1 MANSSAV
8 KLITTAS
15 GRSTVKADTKPVSAT
30 GSELELAIKAFQAEV
45 ACFAE
50 SMIKDPAARA
60 DYIKRSRAACD
71 EIIAKVRS
79 GEITPHEG
87 AKTAN
92 EMRNQIMAAA
102 RTKLSDLGS
111 AISTEM
117 KKHGLLLA
125 DLQEKYA
132 ARRFGRVFSALSQA
146 EKELVWMDIVHA
158 AGGPRQKMNSGAK
171 WFGRVGRGLLIFTF
185 AIAVYNVIEAEKK
198 TRQVTKEGVTL
209 GAGAVGGI
217 GAGAAVAFAMT
228 GPPGWIVGLGMF
240 AGAALLGV
248 GSAEVFDYFWPESK

>member
-15 GRSTVKADTKPVSAT
+15 GRSSVKTDTTPAT
-30 GSELELAIKAFQAEV
+30 ASGTELELSINAFQSEV
-45 ACFAE
+45 TGFAQ

-60 DYIKRSRAACD
+60 DYIKQSRAACD
-71 EIIAKVRS
+71 EIIAKVKS

-102 RTKLSDLGS
+102 RAKLSDLGAAVS
-111 AISTEM
+111 SGL
-117 KKHGLLLA
+117 KKDGVLLG

-132 ARRFGRVFSALSQA
+132 VKRFGRAFAALSQA
-146 EKELVWMDIVHA
+146 DKELVWMDIVHA

-171 WFGRVGRGLLIFTF
+171 WFGPVGRGLLVLTF
-185 AIAVYNVIEAEKK
+185 AIAVYKVIEAEDR
-198 TRQVTKEGVTL
+198 TRQAAKEGVTL

-217 GAGAAVAFAMT
+217 GAGAAVALAAV
-228 GPPGWIVGLGMF
+228 GPPGWIVGLSMF

>member
-1 MANSSAV
+1 MANSSAF

-15 GRSTVKADTKPVSAT
+15 GRSTVKTDTNPLSVT

-45 ACFAE
+45 AGFAE

-60 DYIKRSRAACD
+60 DYIKQSRAACD
-71 EIIAKVRS
+71 ELIAKVKA
-79 GEITPHEG
+79 GQITPHEG

-92 EMRNQIMAAA
+92 EMRNQIMAAT
-102 RTKLSDLGS
+102 RTKLSDLGA
-111 AISTEM
+111 AISSDM

-125 DLQEKYA
+125 DLQEKYSA
-132 ARRFGRVFSALSQA
+132 KRFGRMFSSLSQA
-146 EKELVWMDIVHA
+146 ERELVWMDIVHA

-171 WFGRVGRGLLIFTF
+171 WFGRFGRGLLIFTF
-185 AIAVYNVIEAEKK
+185 AIAVYNVIEAEDK
-198 TRQVTKEGVTL
+198 TRQATKEGVTL

-217 GAGAAVAFAMT
+217 GAGAVVAFAVA
-228 GPPGWIVGLGMF
+228 GPPGWVVGLSMF
-240 AGAALLGV
+240 AGAALLGG